1 MFVDMSFCV
10 CMCFGLFLSVSSVL
24 AYKHSSINFCVIA
37 MLCVLTYSSMPS
49 HFELCPV
56 DMFLKG
62 HNIVLNGYCAAGMV
76 TFSILYCRKEN
87 QEIVESQES
96 VESQERNV

>member
-1 MFVDMSFCV
+1 
-10 CMCFGLFLSVSSVL
+10 
-24 AYKHSSINFCVIA
+24 

-56 DMFLKG
+56 DMFFKG
-62 HNIVLNGYCAAGMV
+62 HNIVLNEYCAAGMV
-76 TFSILYCRKEN
+76 TFSLLYCRKEN

-96 VESQERNV
+96 VECQESVESRESVESQERNV